1 MKLLIGVLIL
11 WGLTA
16 TAGEVWLAQHHET
29 VIDIHSGA
37 PCHKGINT

>member
-16 TAGEVWLAQHHET
+16 TAGEVWLARHHET
-29 VIDIHSGA
+29 VIDIPLE
-37 PCHKGINT
+37 PCRKGTSA